1 MTPLNNKTLKSLNPV
16 VAVPRYERTDL
27 GCGIVHFGVGG
38 FHRSHEAMYVDA
50 LLKQGIAPGWGI
62 CGVGTLPSDR
72 PMQQAL
78 DAQDCLYTLVLKA
91 TDGTVEARV
100 IGSIGRYLYAPGQP
114 EPIVARLADPSTR
127 IVSMTITEGGYLV
140 SDATG
145 EFDVNPGA
153 AADLAPGAAPAS
165 VFGLVAEALERRRVA
180 GMPGL
185 TIVSCDNMPGNG
197 NVARRSFT
205 GFAALKNPELARWMD
220 DNVEFPN
227 SMVDRITP
235 VTTDNDRGEL
245 SERFGIEDAWPV
257 IAEPFSQWVLEDG
270 FVNGRPPLEEV
281 GVQFVTDVEPYELMK
296 LRLLNASHQVV
307 SYLGYLAGYRY
318 VHEVCQDQAFRSML
332 MRYMAAEATPTL
344 PAVPGID
351 LDDYRLTLLDRF
363 ANPHVGDS
371 LARNCVDGSD
381 RIPKFVLPVVRHQLE
396 HGGDIS
402 VAVTAVAAWARYL
415 EGVDEQGR
423 PIDVVDR
430 RRSELEPWAAR
441 QRSDPGALLALRGV
455 FGDLSDQPQF
465 VAAYRAALTAL
476 HERGAR
482 ATVEALRG

>member
-1 MTPLNNKTLKSLNPV
+1 
-16 VAVPRYERTDL
+16 
-27 GCGIVHFGVGG
+27 
-38 FHRSHEAMYVDA
+38 
-50 LLKQGIAPGWGI
+50 
-62 CGVGTLPSDR
+62 
-72 PMQQAL
+72 
-78 DAQDCLYTLVLKA
+78 
-91 TDGTVEARV
+91 
-100 IGSIGRYLYAPGQP
+100 
-114 EPIVARLADPSTR
+114 
-127 IVSMTITEGGYLV
+127 
-140 SDATG
+140 
-145 EFDVNPGA
+145 
-153 AADLAPGAAPAS
+153 
-165 VFGLVAEALERRRVA
+165 
-180 GMPGL
+180 MPGL

-205 GFAALKNPELARWMD
+205 GFAGLKNPELARWMD

-257 IAEPFSQWVLEDG
+257 IAEPFSQWVLEDR
-270 FVNGRPPLEEV
+270 FVNGRPPLEDV
-281 GVQFVTDVEPYELMK
+281 GVQFVADVEPYELMK

-318 VHEVCQDQAFRSML
+318 VHEVCQDPAFRSLL
-332 MRYMAAEATPTL
+332 MRYMAGEATPTL

-402 VAVTAVAAWARYL
+402 VSVTAVAAWARYL

-430 RRSELEPWAAR
+430 RKSELEPWAAR
-441 QRSDPGALLALRGV
+441 QRSDPGALLALGDV

-465 VAAYRAALTAL
+465 VAAYRAALAAL

-482 ATVEALRG
+482 ATVEALSG